1 MPLDSRGSARPRR
14 RARPAQRGQNALPDV
29 QRLFNGVQSV
39 MPSVK
44 RVAIVALT
52 AGAFQ
57 PRAPLPTNAPARR
70 KDRGEQ
76 VVRRSFS
83 VRLAINNRAG
93 LGRHAHSRCVVLP
106 TQRTRAGPS
115 PAGTPR
121 TAPRFAVGA
130 MVGVDRVAGA
140 ADRVGEVGRGNGCRS
155 RAHAHATC
163 STCARWM
170 PPHSCTRAML
180 TSPRDTKS
188 NTLPYRIR
196 FLRRQQHACKAL
208 LERTWGTSVRAI
220 ARSADASLG
229 AAMTRMHR

>member
-1 MPLDSRGSARPRR
+1 MPLHSRGSVRPRR
-14 RARPAQRGQNALPDV
+14 RARPAERGHNAARRATVV
-29 QRLFNGVQSV
+29 QWCTGRDAERDPRGNCRADRG
-39 MPSVK
+39 
-44 RVAIVALT
+44 AL
-52 AGAFQ
+52 AS
-57 PRAPLPTNAPARR
+57 PARHSR
-70 KDRGEQ
+70 HTRRHNEKIGGEQ
-76 VVRRSFS
+76 LARRSFS

-121 TAPRFAVGA
+121 TAPRFA
-130 MVGVDRVAGA
+130 VGVDRVAGA

-188 NTLPYRIR
+188 HTLPYRIR

-229 AAMTRMHR
+229 AAMTHMHR